1 MLVQEISTPAQMR
14 HEFEAHGRHSQF
26 TWPAFEALHAYL
38 WDLGEDLGE
47 PIVFDVVGICC
58 EWCEYDDAADLGKQ
72 FLRGTLADLV
82 DPADIPDMD
91 EDDIE
96 AAYIEEMEQH
106 GTLIQTSSGSV
117 LFSE

>member
-1 MLVQEISTPAQMR
+1 
-14 HEFEAHGRHSQF
+14 
-26 TWPAFEALHAYL
+26 
-38 WDLGEDLGE
+38 
-47 PIVFDVVGICC
+47 
-58 EWCEYDDAADLGKQ
+58 
-72 FLRGTLADLV
+72 LV

>member
-1 MLVQEISTPAQMR
+1 MIVQTINTAAQMR
-14 HEFEAHGRHSQF
+14 HEFEAHGRQSQF

-38 WDLGEDLGE
+38 WDLGEDSGT

-58 EWCEYDDAADLGKQ
+58 EWCEYDDAADLAKQ
-72 FLRGTLADLV
+72 WDFSLTDLV
-82 DPADIPDMD
+82 DPADIPGMD

-96 AAYIEEMEQH
+96 TAFMEEMYQH